1 MTEALLAVKRE
12 LGQDA
17 VILSTREFTKRKRTK
32 SGGAIFVPIVEIS
45 AAKENTEPIKKVA
58 QQGKSPFE
66 TVLAETVQ
74 GDIYKELEEIKS
86 ELLSLKKS
94 DAVKVPTTHLVENG
108 FGDPTPLQHINET
121 WLEMKI
127 MLKSL
132 TEMKKADPAFSKDE
146 NLVRLYDQLMQSGID
161 PDTAQHLVNAVKDY
175 SPEVDLL
182 KPTQIQ
188 HSLKNIVEGL
198 IHVTGPI
205 DFDET
210 HVEKGP
216 KVIALIGPTG
226 VGKTSTLTKLGVK
239 RQEAQKAVTLVS
251 LDETARHT
259 GETLIQYANQY
270 GIPALKVATWDQL
283 GKLVSQRKKGEL
295 ILVDTVGRSHLKAGD
310 VSALRGLTSIGI
322 PLETHLVLAANT
334 KGSDLSDMIDRFS
347 VIPIDSLL
355 FTKIDET
362 QSYGSLFSVM
372 GRKRK
377 PVSYFTTGQEIPGDI
392 VLATP
397 KRFAGLVLTNAMQ
410 TA

>member
-1 MTEALLAVKRE
+1 MSEALRAVKKE
-12 LGQDA
+12 LGEEA
-17 VILSTREFTKRKRTK
+17 VILSTREFNKRRRTK
-32 SGGAIFVPIVEIS
+32 NGGSILVPVFEIT
-45 AAKENTEPIKKVA
+45 AAKEYLEPVTA
-58 QQGKSPFE
+58 PAPTGKGPFGAI
-66 TVLAETVQ
+66 LAEAVQ

-86 ELLSLKKS
+86 SLLSLKKTEE
-94 DAVKVPTTHLVENG
+94 VKTPMTNHLETG
-108 FGDPTPLQHINET
+108 FGEGTSLQQINET

-146 NLVRLYDQLMQSGID
+146 NLVRLYDQLVQSGVD
-161 PDTAQHLVNAVKDY
+161 SETAQNLVNAVKEY
-175 SPEVDLL
+175 SPLVDLL

-188 HSLKNIVEGL
+188 DSLKNIIEGL
-198 IHVTGPI
+198 IKVSGPI
-205 DFDET
+205 GCDEAQMA
-210 HVEKGP
+210 KDP
-216 KVIALIGPTG
+216 KVIAFIGPTG

-239 RQEAQKAVTLVS
+239 RQAEKKAVTLVS
-251 LDETARHT
+251 LEETTRHT
-259 GETLIQYANQY
+259 GETLSQYADQY
-270 GIPALKVATWDQL
+270 GIPALKVSSWEQL

-310 VSALRGLTSIGI
+310 ISALRGLSAVGI
-322 PLETHLVLAANT
+322 PLETHLVLSANT

-377 PVSYFTTGQEIPGDI
+377 PVSYFTTGQKIPGDI

-397 KRFAGLVLTNAMQ
+397 KRFTDLVLRNAMQ
-410 TA
+410 TR